1 MCQKVDSII
10 LHGITVR
17 YKNAAIFEGMG
28 CEKFLDKLYK
38 LLHSI

>member
-10 LHGITVR
+10 LPEITAR
-17 YKNAAIFEGMG
+17 YKKATIFKGMG